1 MFLTYYGLRR
11 QPFGVT
17 PDPATLFLAASHRE
31 AFASLMYGIE
41 ARRGFMALIAPPG
54 MGKTTLLFRLM
65 DQIRTSARSAFL
77 FQMQSSPREFL
88 YNLAVDMGLE
98 CSGSYTLGDLQRRL
112 NDALLE
118 ESRQGRRVVLAL
130 DEAQHL
136 DHSILE
142 TVRMLSNFET
152 TQAKL
157 MQVILAG
164 QPQLADR
171 LASRELVQLNQRI
184 SVFARLDP
192 LGSDEVAAYI
202 DHRLRMAGGN
212 GPGLFTRQAV
222 KRIAESSGGI
232 PRVINNLCFHALSLG
247 YVKRQ
252 KTIDRSTVE
261 EVIEDLNPAPR
272 RQAAS
277 GSTGAPRQVGASRPY
292 PGPSKQKPELEGE
305 EHLIDSVTPRGW
317 DQPASALLR
326 PERGKRRD
334 WLLAAL
340 ALVIAIWV
348 FDESLIKSPG
358 GNGAPLKAALTLLLG
373 RGSPSEGPRSPTQT
387 TSSDARREKITNP
400 DGSPS
405 PREPGSGSSAADL
418 APLRSESL
426 TPWNTRV
433 SQGSAPSGPGYY
445 DIDSEARRPLGKG
458 ATDDRPTHQSPSSLR
473 PAADEPQGRRITNR
487 GELLVTA
494 NVPGARILVNS
505 TTKKDWFTPHTLY
518 LPPGTYRVSISRI
531 GYRSFEQI
539 IDVKPGQATQVRGY
553 LAVEDTSGSIIV
565 ETEPSGLPVVVDG
578 KSYGPSPTFASLS
591 PGRHELQVLP
601 PSGQVKYVGL
611 FELQPRTMLKKTIR
625 WSGAPS
631 GSPASSNTP

>member
-192 LGSDEVAAYI
+192 LGPDEVAAYI

-433 SQGSAPSGPGYY
+433 YQGSAPSGPGYY
-445 DIDSEARRPLGKG
+445 DIDSEARRPLGKA
-458 ATDDRPTHQSPSSLR
+458 AT
-473 PAADEPQGRRITNR
+473 
-487 GELLVTA
+487 
-494 NVPGARILVNS
+494 
-505 TTKKDWFTPHTLY
+505 
-518 LPPGTYRVSISRI
+518 
-531 GYRSFEQI
+531 
-539 IDVKPGQATQVRGY
+539 
-553 LAVEDTSGSIIV
+553 
-565 ETEPSGLPVVVDG
+565 
-578 KSYGPSPTFASLS
+578 
-591 PGRHELQVLP
+591 
-601 PSGQVKYVGL
+601 
-611 FELQPRTMLKKTIR
+611 
-625 WSGAPS
+625 
-631 GSPASSNTP
+631 